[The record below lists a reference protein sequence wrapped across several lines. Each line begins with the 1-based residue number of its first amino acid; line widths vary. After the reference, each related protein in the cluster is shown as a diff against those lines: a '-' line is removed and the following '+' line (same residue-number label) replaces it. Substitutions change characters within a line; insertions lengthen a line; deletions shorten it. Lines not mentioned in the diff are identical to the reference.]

1 MSENNFKKLIKTR
14 IKENAFEHL
23 LQRRGSKG
31 QGIKYSSLEMSEYLL
46 PHNVKMDIDEKRRI
60 FSIKNGMVPIP
71 HNFGKSNEK
80 CICGMVIENMPH
92 IYSCEKLNER
102 KPVLPFEKVNN
113 GSLSEQFEIFQRF
126 EQNMSKR
133 SELKPMMKED
143 RNETK
148 GNNFPM

>member
-1 MSENNFKKLIKTR
+1 
-14 IKENAFEHL
+14 
-23 LQRRGSKG
+23 
-31 QGIKYSSLEMSEYLL
+31 MSEYLL

-71 HNFGKSNEK
+71 YNFGKSNEK
-80 CICGMVIENMPH
+80 CICGMDIENMPH

-113 GSLSEQFEIFQRF
+113 VSYSEQLKNFQRF

-133 SELKPMMKED
+133 SELKQMMKED

-148 GNNFPM
+148 ENNFPM